1 MFFENY
7 FLKKGV
13 VQQLSMLSAGIYK
26 IFINIGIDT
35 IVL

>member
-13 VQQLSMLSAGIYK
+13 VQQAHMLAKVTLYNYLFEIQH
-26 IFINIGIDT
+26 
-35 IVL
+35 L